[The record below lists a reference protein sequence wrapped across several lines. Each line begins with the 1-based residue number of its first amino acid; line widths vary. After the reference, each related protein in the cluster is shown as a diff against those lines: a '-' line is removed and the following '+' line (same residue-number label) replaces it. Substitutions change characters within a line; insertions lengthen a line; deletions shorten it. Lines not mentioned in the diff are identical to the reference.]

1 MRARSVAP
9 MSGDR
14 VGTPVRRWPERR
26 AVVLGGA
33 AIFAVVV
40 FLVGQLD
47 QAPDE
52 GIGFLYALPVMLTA
66 LELGLDWGLAAA
78 GAAFGLIV
86 IWGLTTDQ
94 SLTATEFALR
104 AVALL
109 VIGGVAGR
117 YSDRMRAA
125 RRRQDQLLHSGLALA
140 HLTDRAVL
148 PETIAMQALQALPAA
163 GARFQIDGADPVE
176 VGELGPGSITASL
189 PLPGGESAV
198 LEVAPESGRSFSA
211 DDRIALEM
219 LALQAAVAAENQRLV
234 ASERERAMLR
244 DELVRS
250 RERLAKQGRQL
261 EHLLAG
267 QEDER
272 RALAQDLHE
281 DAAQALASIQLGLR
295 VVETDVGS
303 EQQRHHVETLRSH
316 LAETLVALREL
327 AVDLRP
333 PVLDELG
340 LVPAL
345 QGLAARVPAADQPVT
360 IEVKGDDERLEADLE
375 TTVYRVVAESI
386 GAIEGPVAARVA
398 IDRRKG
404 EVRITMAQPRGE
416 GHPIS
421 VDVLARIRARVDLAG
436 GLLTVSS
443 EERHMLVAHIPMAQ
457 LTPSS

>member
-1 MRARSVAP
+1 
-9 MSGDR
+9 MSADR

-26 AVVLGGA
+26 VVVLGGA
-33 AIFAVVV
+33 AVFAVVV
-40 FLVGQLD
+40 FVLGQV
-47 QAPDE
+47 AESPDD
-52 GIGFLYALPVMLTA
+52 GIGFLYALPVMLVA
-66 LELGLDWGLAAA
+66 LEFGLDWGLAAA
-78 GAAFGLIV
+78 GAGFGLIV
-86 IWGLTTDQ
+86 IWGLSTDQ
-94 SLTATEFALR
+94 NLTATAFALR

-117 YSDRMRAA
+117 FSDRMRAA

-148 PETIAMQALQALPAA
+148 PETIALQAMQALHAA
-163 GARFQIDGADPVE
+163 GARFQLDGADPVE
-176 VGELGPGSITASL
+176 VGRLGPGSITAEL
-189 PLPGGESAV
+189 PLPSGENAV
-198 LEVAPESGRSFSA
+198 LEVAPDAGQSFSA

-295 VVETDVGS
+295 VVETDLGS
-303 EQQRHHVETLRSH
+303 ESQRHHVEALRSH

-345 QGLAARVPAADQPVT
+345 QGLAARVPAADRPVT
-360 IEVKGDDERLEADLE
+360 IEVKGDGDGERLEADLE
-375 TTVYRVVAESI
+375 TTVYRVVAEAI
-386 GAIEGPVAARVA
+386 GAIEGPVTVRVA
-398 IDRRKG
+398 IDRKKG
-404 EVRITMAQPRGE
+404 EVRISVAQPQGE

-436 GLLTVSS
+436 GLLALSS

>member
-1 MRARSVAP
+1 M
-9 MSGDR
+9 
-14 VGTPVRRWPERR
+14 
-26 AVVLGGA
+26 VLGGA
-33 AIFAVVV
+33 AAFAVVV
-40 FLVGQLD
+40 FILGQV
-47 QAPDE
+47 AESPDE
-52 GIGFLYALPVMLTA
+52 GIGFLYALPVMLVA
-66 LELGLDWGLAAA
+66 LEFGLGWGLAAA
-78 GAAFGLIV
+78 GAGFTLIV
-86 IWGLTTDQ
+86 LWGLSTDQ
-94 SLTATEFALR
+94 HLTASAFALR

-117 YSDRMRAA
+117 FSDRMRAA

-140 HLTDRAVL
+140 HLTDREAL
-148 PETIAMQALQALPAA
+148 PETIARQALQTLHAA
-163 GARFQIDGADPVE
+163 GARFQIDGSDPVE
-176 VGELGPGSITASL
+176 IGRLGPGSITAEL

-198 LEVAPESGRSFSA
+198 LEVAPEPGRGFSA

-219 LALQAAVAAENQRLV
+219 LALQAAVAAENQRLM

-244 DELVRS
+244 DELIRS

-295 VVETDVGS
+295 VVETDLDS
-303 EQQRHHVETLRSH
+303 EAQRHHVEALRSH

-345 QGLAARVPAADQPVT
+345 QGLAARVPVADQPVT
-360 IEVKGDDERLEADLE
+360 IEVKGDSDGERLEADLE
-375 TTVYRVVAESI
+375 TTVYRVVAETI
-386 GAIEGPVAARVA
+386 GAIEGPAAVRVA
-398 IDRRKG
+398 IDRKKG
-404 EVRITMAQPRGE
+404 EVRISVAQPHGE

-421 VDVLARIRARVDLAG
+421 VDVLGRIRARVDLSG